1 MHSRDADMGTSAAPK
16 AVMLQEDGAHRP
28 LRERLLRSAVTAHLS
43 GLAPDSIAEIDAIEE
58 DDPATLALF
67 GDLAFLPPAARVPPL
82 ISLGLVAHPDLART
96 RPKLVCTRPLGAELK
111 ALAQRCDAETTRHP
125 RWTEGVLGLFERVV
139 FVDRFHLAQSLGFSP
154 WASFGMVDHYPL
166 PLPAPDPGDGEIRLL
181 VIDHGIDNDETATVA
196 PEALARALG
205 SGHEV
210 IDLRRAGEGAAA
222 AEQLPAADLHVH
234 LNYAN
239 LRPVNGV
246 TPQDSILSGAYTIV
260 QPVRDSGTSLLGQ
273 KLAALVD
280 ARSYARA
287 LSPEENPVPA
297 IRDMARRIAT
307 LRASPGGGNPEIE
320 THTGDNAARRTKAM
334 AAFEAEL
341 FA

>member
-43 GLAPDSIAEIDAIEE
+43 GLAPDRLAGIDAMEG
-58 DDPATLALF
+58 DDPATLARF
-67 GDLAFLPPAARVPPL
+67 GDLAFLPPAAHVRPL

-96 RPKLVCTRPLGAELK
+96 RPTLVCTRPLGAELK
-111 ALAQRCDAETTRHP
+111 ALAQRCDAETVRRP
-125 RWTEGVLGLFERVV
+125 RWTEGVLGLYARIV
-139 FVDRFHLAQSLGFSP
+139 FVDRFHLARSLGFLP

-181 VIDHGIDNDETATVA
+181 VIDHGIDDDETATVA

-205 SGHEV
+205 PGHEI
-210 IDLRRAGEGAAA
+210 IDLHRAGEGAAA

-239 LRPVNGV
+239 LRPVHGV
-246 TPQDSILSGAYTIV
+246 APQDSILSGAYTIV
-260 QPVRDSGTSLLGQ
+260 QPVRASGTSLLGQ

-280 ARSYARA
+280 TRSYARA

-307 LRASPGGGNPEIE
+307 LRASAGAGNPEIE
-320 THTGDNAARRTKAM
+320 THAGDNAAQRSMAL